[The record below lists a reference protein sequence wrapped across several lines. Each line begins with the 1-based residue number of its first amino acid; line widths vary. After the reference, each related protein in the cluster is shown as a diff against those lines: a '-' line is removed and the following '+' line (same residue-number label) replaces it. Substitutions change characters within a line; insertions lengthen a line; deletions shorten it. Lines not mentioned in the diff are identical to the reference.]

1 MVFKIIC
8 DIVNSPIE
16 TEPCRLRCFVFC
28 QFSSRNGSKLFDL
41 HCLLALSEEVVL
53 RLAYLTRL
61 VHHLLVAILIAV
73 VILFVLYSYFITANE
88 LLVA

>member
-16 TEPCRLRCFVFC
+16 TEPRRLRRFVLC
-28 QFSSRNGSKLFDL
+28 QFSSRNGSKLLHL

-53 RLAYLTRL
+53 RLAHLTRL

-73 VILFVLYSYFITANE
+73 VILFVLNSYFITANE
-88 LLVA
+88 LLMA